1 MIFSLFLRKNQ
12 KDSQPFPTTVAVQK
26 FIKSY
31 MGPNDW
37 VLALPGYM
45 SETEKNI
52 DDFVDQIFCSGLN
65 QPITNA
71 YFAEGVNGTH
81 NVKKSTQFPA
91 PQIQAWHNSKFIKA
105 CPWSIPNQ
113 RDHAKML
120 IFTDGGPMDDGTAKV
135 KAILLGSS
143 NQSYQTYFYKSADKG
158 EADIF
163 LIEGEYLCPK
173 TTGGENV
180 GGNKEN
186 NEDIE
191 EKAAREFYEQIGG
204 NDNKNDND
212 NENENEGENEN
223 KSLIALFEEMAAPRD
238 LLNRIFKEVLKP

>member
-31 MGPNDW
+31 MGSNDW

-113 RDHAKML
+113 RDHAKMM

-163 LIEGEYLCPK
+163 LIEGKYLCYK
-173 TTGGENV
+173 TTEGGSIK
-180 GGNKEN
+180 GNKKINKGMEVAEARSLYWQIHSQLKK
-186 NEDIE
+186 NES
-191 EKAAREFYEQIGG
+191 
-204 NDNKNDND
+204 
-212 NENENEGENEN
+212 ENEP
-223 KSLIALFEEMAAPRD
+223 SIALFKQLKAPRD
-238 LLNRIFKEVLKP
+238 FLNKIFKEVLKP